1 MAPLPRCPK
10 LWHFARVTAL
20 GWCPQNGWTPLGIAA
35 FKKHRGVCLALLEA
49 GAKLELVAQVGAALA
64 LAPEDVMVCTDARM
78 PSVRSCARRGGKPH
92 WTRAL
97 NWLG

>member
-35 FKKHRGVCLALLEA
+35 FKKHRGVCLALLES
-49 GAKLELVAQVGAALA
+49 GAKLELVPHVSAGGLPGAGVLYPGRCRGVRVPVRA
-64 LAPEDVMVCTDARM
+64 APLLLTQSLPG
-78 PSVRSCARRGGKPH
+78 PSDPH
-92 WTRAL
+92 P
-97 NWLG
+97 